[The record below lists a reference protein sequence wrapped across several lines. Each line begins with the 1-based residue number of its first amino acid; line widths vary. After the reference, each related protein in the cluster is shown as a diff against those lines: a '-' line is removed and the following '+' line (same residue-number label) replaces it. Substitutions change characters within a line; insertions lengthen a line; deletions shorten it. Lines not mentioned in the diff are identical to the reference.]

1 MPAPTQQATP
11 AISWKI
17 TFGLAALLTLLT
29 VLANGQDRNWDL
41 RNYHLYTP
49 SALLDGRLHQDIAA
63 AQLQT
68 WHNPTADIPFAW
80 MVHAGLP
87 GWLISLWLAVP
98 SLLALFFALRILDRC
113 WPANRSR
120 TRLLLTGA
128 LALTGAAVGPGVG
141 STFNDAIVA
150 AGVTA
155 ALWWVL
161 RSRDRL
167 GAWQTWLPAGLMLG
181 LATGLKLTGVI
192 YCVSL
197 GCVAAMAGNVRQ
209 APIRLLAT
217 AVGGFVGG
225 IIAAGPW
232 AWMLWQT
239 FGNPLFPYFNQI
251 FQSPGASPVPYND
264 ARFIPHGL
272 DAWLTVF
279 HFTKRSFLFSE
290 ARLADPRI
298 LLGLIALGMT
308 LLLQKRR
315 GWPSRGVTLL
325 AVFCVVTLVAWT
337 NLYGIYRYLVGVELL
352 CAVALAGTLT
362 TFLPARWPRYGLLI
376 ALVVVFG
383 VTKRPNWGRT
393 HPFTTPMVQVQF
405 PPLAD
410 DALVVI
416 STDAPVGHAVAFLPR
431 NVPAISVANNFMRP
445 QQCTGLQAAAEARIH
460 DHQGAFYLLRETK
473 TDLSDP
479 ASNAYQHYGLEL
491 EGACQPIV
499 DSLRPL
505 ELCTLHRARSVTP
518 LCPFPAH
525 DRPADR

>member
-1 MPAPTQQATP
+1 LPAPTQQAAP

-17 TFGLAALLTLLT
+17 TLGLAALLTLLT
-29 VLANGQDRNWDL
+29 AMANGQDRNWDL

-49 SALLDGRLHQDIAA
+49 SALLDGRFHQDIAA

-80 MVHAGLP
+80 MVHAGWP
-87 GWLISLWLAVP
+87 GWLIALWLALP

-113 WPANRSR
+113 WPATKSR
-120 TRLLLTGA
+120 TRLVLTGV

-150 AGVTA
+150 AGATA
-155 ALWWVL
+155 SLWWVL
-161 RSRDRL
+161 RSRERL
-167 GAWQTWLPAGLMLG
+167 GVWQTWLPAGLMLG
-181 LATGLKLTGVI
+181 LATGLKLTGII

-197 GCVAAMAGNVRQ
+197 GCVAAMAGNARQ

-217 AVGGFVGG
+217 AAGGLIGG
-225 IIAAGPW
+225 VISAGPW
-232 AWMLWQT
+232 AWTLWQT
-239 FGNPLFPYFNQI
+239 FGNPLFPYFNQL
-251 FQSPGASPVPYND
+251 FQSPDASPVAYND

-298 LLGLIALGMT
+298 LLGLIALGLT

-315 GWPSRGVTLL
+315 GVPFRDVALL
-325 AVFCVVTLVAWT
+325 LVFCMATLVAWT

-352 CAVALAGTLT
+352 CAIALAGTVTMLST
-362 TFLPARWPRYGLLI
+362 SRRALF
-376 ALVVVFG
+376 ALVIAIVIVIAF
-383 VTKRPNWGRT
+383 TKRPSWGRS

-405 PPLAD
+405 PPLAVG
-410 DALVVI
+410 ALVVV

-445 QQCTGLQAAAEARIH
+445 QSCSGLQAAAEARIR

-473 TDLSDP
+473 TDLSDTF
-479 ASNAYQHYGLEL
+479 ANEYKHYGLML
-491 EGACQPIV
+491 DGTCHPIV

-505 ELCTLHRARSVTP
+505 ELCALHRTRSVTP
-518 LCPFPAH
+518 LCPSPAPAP
-525 DRPADR
+525 PADR

>member
-1 MPAPTQQATP
+1 
-11 AISWKI
+11 
-17 TFGLAALLTLLT
+17 
-29 VLANGQDRNWDL
+29 
-41 RNYHLYTP
+41 
-49 SALLDGRLHQDIAA
+49 
-63 AQLQT
+63 
-68 WHNPTADIPFAW
+68 
-80 MVHAGLP
+80 
-87 GWLISLWLAVP
+87 
-98 SLLALFFALRILDRC
+98 
-113 WPANRSR
+113 
-120 TRLLLTGA
+120 
-128 LALTGAAVGPGVG
+128 
-141 STFNDAIVA
+141 
-150 AGVTA
+150 
-155 ALWWVL
+155 
-161 RSRDRL
+161 
-167 GAWQTWLPAGLMLG
+167 
-181 LATGLKLTGVI
+181 
-192 YCVSL
+192 
-197 GCVAAMAGNVRQ
+197 MAGNVRQ

-251 FQSPGASPVPYND
+251 FQSPDASPVPYND

-473 TDLSDP
+473 TDLSDS